1 MFDRPGFRARRSA
14 MPVAVPAT
22 RGFDQL
28 RFEGRPAVRQS
39 ELSAKTGG
47 GANAGLMG
55 IEENIKPFPSIP
67 TVLGNHQ
74 KTVITTFA
82 PHCDYY

>member
-1 MFDRPGFRARRSA
+1 MFFSLLPENGIL
-14 MPVAVPAT
+14 T
-22 RGFDQL
+22 NFDS
-28 RFEGRPAVRQS
+28 RAVRQS

-55 IEENIKPFPSIP
+55 IEENTKPFPSIP

-74 KTVITTFA
+74 KTVITTFT
-82 PHCDYY
+82 PYCDYN